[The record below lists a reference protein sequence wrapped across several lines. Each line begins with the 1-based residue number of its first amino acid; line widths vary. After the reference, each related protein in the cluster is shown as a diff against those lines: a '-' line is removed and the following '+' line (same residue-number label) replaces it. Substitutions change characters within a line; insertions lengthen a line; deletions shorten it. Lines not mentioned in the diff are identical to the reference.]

1 MTEETPRYWVLF
13 LLFCRYAVVT
23 GANKGIGF
31 EICRQLA
38 NNGIR
43 VVLTSRDE
51 KRGLEAVE
59 TLRRETEVS
68 EQTLVFHQLDVTD
81 PASITSLA
89 QFVKAQFGKLDILI
103 NNAGVSG
110 VIIDIDAMRAG
121 KEKVDFNWEENI
133 PENDYD
139 LAKECLNIN
148 YYGPKRMC
156 EALIPLLELSD
167 SPRIIN
173 VSSFMGQLK
182 NLLNEWAKGILS
194 DAENLTEERIDEV
207 IDKLLNEFKDGVIK
221 TKDWSKVMAAYVV
234 SKASLNGY
242 TRILAKKHPE
252 IRVNSVCPGVVRTD
266 MTFNIGDFSVEEGAS
281 CPVRLALLP
290 YQETPSG
297 CFFNRKQ
304 LSEF

>member
-1 MTEETPRYWVLF
+1 
-13 LLFCRYAVVT
+13 
-23 GANKGIGF
+23 
-31 EICRQLA
+31 
-38 NNGIR
+38 
-43 VVLTSRDE
+43 
-51 KRGLEAVE
+51 
-59 TLRRETEVS
+59 
-68 EQTLVFHQLDVTD
+68 
-81 PASITSLA
+81 
-89 QFVKAQFGKLDILI
+89 
-103 NNAGVSG
+103 
-110 VIIDIDAMRAG
+110 
-121 KEKVDFNWEENI
+121 
-133 PENDYD
+133 
-139 LAKECLNIN
+139 
-148 YYGPKRMC
+148 MC

-182 NLLNEWAKGILS
+182 VRTKKKSRTLEICWWRNSILTLQLIYVYQNLLNEWAKGILS

-266 MTFNIGDFSVEEGAS
+266 MTFNIGDFSVEGAS

>member
-1 MTEETPRYWVLF
+1 MTEETP
-13 LLFCRYAVVT
+13 RYAVVT
-23 GANKGIGF
+23 GANRGIGY

-38 NNGIR
+38 SYGIR

-51 KRGLEAVE
+51 KRGLDAVE
-59 TLRRETEVS
+59 TLRQETGVS
-68 EQTLVFHQLDVTD
+68 DQSLVFHQLDVTD
-81 PASITSLA
+81 PASIKSLA
-89 QFVKAQFGKLDILI
+89 QFVKNKFGKLDILI

-110 VIIDIDAMRAG
+110 VIIDIDALRAG
-121 KEKVDFNWEENI
+121 KEKQVDFNWEENI
-133 PENDYD
+133 PENDYN

-194 DAENLTEERIDEV
+194 NAENLTEERIDEV
-207 IDKLLNEFKDGVIK
+207 IDKLLNEFKDGVVKI
-221 TKDWSKVMAAYVV
+221 KDWSKVMAAYVV
-234 SKASLNGY
+234 SKAGLNGY

-252 IRVNSVCPGVVRTD
+252 IRVNSVCPGLVRTD
-266 MTFNIGDFSVEEGAS
+266 MTFNIGDFSAEEGAS

-297 CFFNRKQ
+297 SFFDRKQ

>member
-1 MTEETPRYWVLF
+1 MTEETP
-13 LLFCRYAVVT
+13 RYAVVT
-23 GANKGIGF
+23 GANKGIGL

-38 NNGIR
+38 SNGIR

-51 KRGLEAVE
+51 KRGLDAVE
-59 TLRRETEVS
+59 TLRQETGVS
-68 EQTLVFHQLDVTD
+68 DQSLVFHQLDVTD
-81 PASITSLA
+81 PASIKSLA
-89 QFVKAQFGKLDILI
+89 QFVETQFGKLDILI
-103 NNAGVSG
+103 NNAGVTG
-110 VIIDIDAMRAG
+110 VIIDIDAIRAG
-121 KEKVDFNWEENI
+121 KEKVEFNWEENI
-133 PENDYD
+133 PENNYE

-148 YYGPKRMC
+148 YYGQKRMC
-156 EALIPLLELSD
+156 EALIPLLQLSD
-167 SPRIIN
+167 SPRIIS

-182 NLLNEWAKGILS
+182 NLLNEWAKGVLS

-207 IDKLLNEFKDGVIK
+207 IDKLLSEFKDGVVK
-221 TKDWSKVMAAYVV
+221 TKEWSKIMAAYVV

-266 MTFNIGDFSVEEGAS
+266 MTFNYGEFSVEEGAS
-281 CPVRLALLP
+281 SPVSLALLP

>member
-1 MTEETPRYWVLF
+1 MTEETPRHVSNHQPFALD
-13 LLFCRYAVVT
+13 LTCNLS
-23 GANKGIGF
+23 G
-31 EICRQLA
+31 QLA
-38 NNGIR
+38 NCGIR
-43 VVLTSRDE
+43 VVLTSRGE

-59 TLRRETEVS
+59 TLRRETGVS

-110 VIIDIDAMRAG
+110 VIIDIDAIRAG

-139 LAKECLNIN
+139 IAKECLNIN

-156 EALIPLLELSD
+156 EALIPLLQLSD

-173 VSSFMGQLK
+173 VSSFMGQL
-182 NLLNEWAKGILS
+182 
-194 DAENLTEERIDEV
+194 
-207 IDKLLNEFKDGVIK
+207 K

>member
-1 MTEETPRYWVLF
+1 MTEETP
-13 LLFCRYAVVT
+13 RYAVVT
-23 GANKGIGF
+23 GANRGLGY
-31 EICRQLA
+31 EICRQLTS
-38 NNGIR
+38 NGIR

-51 KRGLEAVE
+51 KRGLDAVE
-59 TLRRETEVS
+59 TLRQETGVS
-68 EQTLVFHQLDVTD
+68 DESLVFHQLDVTD
-81 PASITSLA
+81 PASIKSLA
-89 QFVKAQFGKLDILI
+89 QFVKNKFGKLDILI

-133 PENDYD
+133 PENDYN

-148 YYGPKRMC
+148 YYGQKRMC
-156 EALIPLLELSD
+156 EAFIPLLELSD

-194 DAENLTEERIDEV
+194 NAENLTEERIEEV
-207 IDKLLNEFKDGVIK
+207 IDKLLNEFKDGVVKI
-221 TKDWSKVMAAYVV
+221 KDWSKVMAAYVV
-234 SKASLNGY
+234 SKAGLNGY
-242 TRILAKKHPE
+242 TRILAKKHPK

>member
-1 MTEETPRYWVLF
+1 MTEETP
-13 LLFCRYAVVT
+13 RYAVVT

>member
-1 MTEETPRYWVLF
+1 MTEETPRHWVLF

-38 NNGIR
+38 NSGVR

-59 TLRRETEVS
+59 TLRRETGVS

-110 VIIDIDAMRAG
+110 VIIDIDAIRAG

-139 LAKECLNIN
+139 IAKECLNIN

-156 EALIPLLELSD
+156 EALIPLLQLSD
-167 SPRIIN
+167 SPRIIS

-207 IDKLLNEFKDGVIK
+207 IDQLLNEFKDGVIK

-234 SKASLNGY
+234 FKASLNGY

-266 MTFNIGDFSVEEGAS
+266 MTFNIGDFSVEGAS

>member
-1 MTEETPRYWVLF
+1 MTEETP
-13 LLFCRYAVVT
+13 RYAVVT
-23 GANKGIGF
+23 GANRGIGL

-38 NNGIR
+38 SNGIR

-51 KRGLEAVE
+51 KKGLDAVE
-59 TLRRETEVS
+59 TLRQETGVS
-68 EQTLVFHQLDVTD
+68 DQSLVFHQLDVTD
-81 PASITSLA
+81 PASIKSLA
-89 QFVKAQFGKLDILI
+89 QFVNNQFGKLDILI

-110 VIIDIDAMRAG
+110 VIIDIDAIRAG
-121 KEKVDFNWEENI
+121 KEKVDFSWEENI

-207 IDKLLNEFKDGVIK
+207 IDKLLSEFKDGVVK
-221 TKDWSKVMAAYVV
+221 TKDWSKIMASYVV
-234 SKASLNGY
+234 SKAGLNGY

-266 MTFNIGDFSVEEGAS
+266 MTFNIGDYSVDEGAS

-297 CFFNRKQ
+297 CFFDRKE

>member
-1 MTEETPRYWVLF
+1 VLF

>member
-1 MTEETPRYWVLF
+1 
-13 LLFCRYAVVT
+13 
-23 GANKGIGF
+23 
-31 EICRQLA
+31 
-38 NNGIR
+38 
-43 VVLTSRDE
+43 
-51 KRGLEAVE
+51 
-59 TLRRETEVS
+59 
-68 EQTLVFHQLDVTD
+68 
-81 PASITSLA
+81 
-89 QFVKAQFGKLDILI
+89 
-103 NNAGVSG
+103 
-110 VIIDIDAMRAG
+110 
-121 KEKVDFNWEENI
+121 
-133 PENDYD
+133 
-139 LAKECLNIN
+139 
-148 YYGPKRMC
+148 MC
-156 EALIPLLELSD
+156 EALIPLLQLSD
-167 SPRIIN
+167 SPRIIS

-207 IDKLLNEFKDGVIK
+207 IDQLLNEFKDGVIK

-234 SKASLNGY
+234 FKASLNGY

>member
-1 MTEETPRYWVLF
+1 MTEETP
-13 LLFCRYAVVT
+13 RYAVVT
-23 GANKGIGF
+23 GANRGIGY

-38 NNGIR
+38 SYGIR

-51 KRGLEAVE
+51 KRGLDAVE
-59 TLRRETEVS
+59 TLRQETGVS
-68 EQTLVFHQLDVTD
+68 DQSLVFHQLDVTD
-81 PASITSLA
+81 PASIKSLA
-89 QFVKAQFGKLDILI
+89 QFVKNKFGKLDILI

-110 VIIDIDAMRAG
+110 VIIDIDALRAG

-133 PENDYD
+133 PENDYN

-194 DAENLTEERIDEV
+194 NAENLTEERIDEV
-207 IDKLLNEFKDGVIK
+207 IDKLLNEFKDGVVKI
-221 TKDWSKVMAAYVV
+221 KDWSKVMAAYVV
-234 SKASLNGY
+234 SKAGLNGY

-252 IRVNSVCPGVVRTD
+252 IRVNSVCPGLVRTD
-266 MTFNIGDFSVEEGAS
+266 MTFNIGDFSAEEGAS

-297 CFFNRKQ
+297 SFFDRKQ

>member
-1 MTEETPRYWVLF
+1 MTVGGLTKEDIKTMFKNIVDAMREGFGTCLKEIKYLSERVETVEKKWVLF

-38 NNGIR
+38 NCGIR

-59 TLRRETEVS
+59 TLRRETGVS

-110 VIIDIDAMRAG
+110 VIIDIDAIRAG

-139 LAKECLNIN
+139 IAKECLNIN

-156 EALIPLLELSD
+156 EALIPLLQLSD

-207 IDKLLNEFKDGVIK
+207 IDQLLND
-221 TKDWSKVMAAYVV
+221 SKMV
-234 SKASLNGY
+234 
-242 TRILAKKHPE
+242 
-252 IRVNSVCPGVVRTD
+252 
-266 MTFNIGDFSVEEGAS
+266 
-281 CPVRLALLP
+281 
-290 YQETPSG
+290 
-297 CFFNRKQ
+297 
-304 LSEF
+304 